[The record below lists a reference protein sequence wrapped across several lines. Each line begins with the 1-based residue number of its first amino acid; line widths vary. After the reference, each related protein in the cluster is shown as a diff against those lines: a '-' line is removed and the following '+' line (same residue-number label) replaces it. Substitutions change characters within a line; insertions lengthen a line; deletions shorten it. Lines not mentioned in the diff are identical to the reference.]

1 MTLPHDSPLTHISV
15 GRLLMGL
22 LVLTFT
28 VYLVPGLW
36 GAPLKIIS
44 GFPPPLSYSES
55 PEGVGKS
62 GGVAFNT
69 EQIEGTKTISHGLQV
84 FTDYDKGLAYAKKVG
99 KPLFLDF
106 TGHGCENCRKMEDY
120 VWSDP
125 VVLKQLR
132 EEVVI
137 VSLYVDEKKELPESE
152 KYVSKT
158 TGKRIKTVGNKWS
171 DFQITRY
178 ETNSQPQYIML
189 DHNEKE
195 ISPERIGYN
204 PDINFYNNWLKT
216 SIEKFNK

>member
-1 MTLPHDSPLTHISV
+1 MFLAIWIAVFSAWALYLFGKMTLPHDSPLTHISV

-55 PEGVGKS
+55 PDGVGKS
-62 GGVAFNT
+62 GGAAFNT

-125 VVLKQLR
+125 AVLKQLR
-132 EEVVI
+132 DEVVI
-137 VSLYVDEKKELPESE
+137 VSLYVDEKKVAFIHILAFFL
-152 KYVSKT
+152 
-158 TGKRIKTVGNKWS
+158 S
-171 DFQITRY
+171 D
-178 ETNSQPQYIML
+178 
-189 DHNEKE
+189 
-195 ISPERIGYN
+195 
-204 PDINFYNNWLKT
+204 
-216 SIEKFNK
+216 